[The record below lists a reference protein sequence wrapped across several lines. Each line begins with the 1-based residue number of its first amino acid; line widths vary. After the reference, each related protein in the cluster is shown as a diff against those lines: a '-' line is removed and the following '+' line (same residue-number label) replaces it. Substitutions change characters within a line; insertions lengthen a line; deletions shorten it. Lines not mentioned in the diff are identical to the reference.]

1 MAAQEVLLIFTGRL
15 APGQERGAVQARLAK
30 LYAKPVGQLDA
41 LFGGGHHIVKRASSA
56 ARLERLKEAF
66 EQAGAVMEI
75 RTAGQAYGDSEA
87 SAATNTN
94 TAPGAAN
101 DRTSRYSLAEFVRSS
116 RQRDGGQG
124 VFELEDARL
133 LEVNLDGKIWMK
145 MGAMVAYQG
154 DVRYT
159 RENLLQKGWGRL
171 LKRTATGEGTEL
183 TKAEG
188 NGTVYLADRG
198 KKITILRLDDDAL
211 YVNGNDV
218 LALEWQIDWDVRLMK
233 RVSAMLAGGLFN
245 MHLSGS
251 GLIAITTHYDPLT
264 LEVTPG
270 RPVFTDPNA
279 TVAWSASL
287 DPTFRTD
294 VSFKTFLG
302 RGSGESLQMQ
312 FEGHGFVV
320 VQPYEEYYGSR

>member
-1 MAAQEVLLIFTGRL
+1 
-15 APGQERGAVQARLAK
+15 
-30 LYAKPVGQLDA
+30 
-41 LFGGGHHIVKRASSA
+41 
-56 ARLERLKEAF
+56 
-66 EQAGAVMEI
+66 
-75 RTAGQAYGDSEA
+75 
-87 SAATNTN
+87 
-94 TAPGAAN
+94 
-101 DRTSRYSLAEFVRSS
+101 
-116 RQRDGGQG
+116 
-124 VFELEDARL
+124 
-133 LEVNLDGKIWMK
+133 MK

-154 DVRYT
+154 DVQYT

-198 KKITILRLDDDAL
+198 KKITMLRLDDDAL

-302 RGSGESLQMQ
+302 RGGGESLQMQ
-312 FEGHGFVV
+312 FEGNGFVV
-320 VQPYEEYYGSR
+320 VQPYEEYYGSVKPHRAVRDRRRRARVDYPVHRRDRHRGHDMVGRRLATPLRSPVMRHSQRDSRRHNDVLHRGPT

>member
-1 MAAQEVLLIFTGRL
+1 
-15 APGQERGAVQARLAK
+15 
-30 LYAKPVGQLDA
+30 
-41 LFGGGHHIVKRASSA
+41 
-56 ARLERLKEAF
+56 
-66 EQAGAVMEI
+66 
-75 RTAGQAYGDSEA
+75 
-87 SAATNTN
+87 
-94 TAPGAAN
+94 
-101 DRTSRYSLAEFVRSS
+101 
-116 RQRDGGQG
+116 
-124 VFELEDARL
+124 
-133 LEVNLDGKIWMK
+133 
-145 MGAMVAYQG
+145 
-154 DVRYT
+154 
-159 RENLLQKGWGRL
+159 
-171 LKRTATGEGTEL
+171 
-183 TKAEG
+183 
-188 NGTVYLADRG
+188 
-198 KKITILRLDDDAL
+198 
-211 YVNGNDV
+211 
-218 LALEWQIDWDVRLMK
+218 MK

-264 LEVTPG
+264 LEVTPD